1 MACEVNRRSAS
12 AGRWQTYAPESS
24 RGAGVALSSMGA
36 CAVAAACGI
45 GAVALRA
52 ESQPVTASAAAVMA
66 AMANEPIFFIFV
78 GMLILIFVQS

>member
-1 MACEVNRRSAS
+1 MNVVVTSRDEILKNSLKLIQQQ
-12 AGRWQTYAPESS
+12 GWSS
-24 RGAGVALSSMGA
+24 VSIR
-36 CAVAAACGI
+36 AVAAACGV

-78 GMLILIFVQS
+78 GVLILIFVQS